1 MEIIEL
7 ARSIG
12 KKIQD
17 DERFI
22 QLQIAKQQMEN
33 DEVLQGVI
41 GEFNLKKM
49 SINNE
54 AMKKDVDSSKIQK
67 LNEELQESYKYIMT
81 NENMMQ
87 FNEKKAE
94 LDGLLRRIFTIITR
108 SAEGED
114 PDVVDYEESTCS
126 GSCESCGGCH

>member
-12 KKIQD
+12 RAIQD
-17 DERFI
+17 DERFV

-54 AMKKDVDSSKIQK
+54 AAKKDVDSSKIQK
-67 LNEELQESYKYIMT
+67 LNEELQESYKQILT
-81 NENMMQ
+81 NENMIQ
-87 FNEKKAE
+87 FNEKKAV
-94 LDGLLRRIFTIITR
+94 LDNLLRRIFTIITL
-108 SAEGED
+108 SAEGQD
-114 PDVVDYEESTCS
+114 PDVVDYEAPTCS

>member
-7 ARSIG
+7 ARSLG

-33 DEVLQGVI
+33 DEFLQGVI

-54 AMKKDVDSSKIQK
+54 ASKKNVDSDKIQK

-81 NENMMQ
+81 NENMIK

-126 GSCESCGGCH
+126 GNCGSCGGCH